1 MARGHASTRRT
12 RAVTP
17 LLPKPAQR
25 PFDVTVVMFDGG
37 FSSTAIGPMEAFHA
51 AGRLW
56 HRFHAEPENP
66 RFTVRSASIDG
77 QPITSA
83 YSVGLTPQFAIDDIK
98 QTDLI
103 LLTAP
108 GADQVEG
115 IVRKTS
121 LLSWIRAAHERGTYI
136 GGVCSGVAFLAETGL
151 LDGRRATTHWAVA
164 ELFKQRYPKVH
175 WQPENFVTEDARLLC
190 SGGVY
195 ASIDLSLYLVE
206 KFCGHDIALQC
217 AKSLLVSLPRSRQSG
232 YGVTPLSRPHS
243 DEQIKRLEDT
253 LQHNFNKSVSMEL
266 LASQIGMSPRNLI
279 RRFKAATGHLPVGYL
294 QLLRVSAARD
304 LLEGGRK
311 SIQSVSSAIGYE
323 DVAFF
328 RALFK
333 RHTGMT
339 PADYRSRFGPISM
352 DRGHQ
357 ASPRERRGHPRV

>member
-1 MARGHASTRRT
+1 
-12 RAVTP
+12 
-17 LLPKPAQR
+17 
-25 PFDVTVVMFDGG
+25 MFDGG

-77 QPITSA
+77 RPITSA

-136 GGVCSGVAFLAETGL
+136 GGVCSGVAFRGNRVAGWSSRHDALG
-151 LDGRRATTHWAVA
+151 VA

-243 DEQIKRLEDT
+243 DEQVKRLEHT
-253 LQHNFNKSVSMEL
+253 LQHNFDKDVSMEL

-279 RRFKAATGHLPVGYL
+279 RRFKAATGHLPVAYL

-304 LLEGGRK
+304 LLEGSRK

-339 PADYRSRFGPISM
+339 PAEYRSRFGPSVWT
-352 DRGHQ
+352 G
-357 ASPRERRGHPRV
+357 AN